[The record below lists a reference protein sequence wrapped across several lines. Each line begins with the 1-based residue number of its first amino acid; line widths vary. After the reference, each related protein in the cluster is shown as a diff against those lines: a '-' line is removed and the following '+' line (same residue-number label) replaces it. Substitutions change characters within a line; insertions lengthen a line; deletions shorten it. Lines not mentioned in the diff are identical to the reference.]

1 MGNDMLS
8 LPQYDIAVICYQ
20 EGTVKSLSELYP
32 NWFYIT
38 EPCSLP
44 ELEGTA
50 LATKCIAVVGED
62 AIRDFPYKADARFPC
77 GTPFV
82 LIKETGTYTVLK
94 QICEI
99 CESSSTDYSERPL
112 KQLPEVGVL
121 AVGGSKT
128 KVNLLKSVFPAWKFV
143 KNFNPSVLNEDW
155 RMDSKL
161 VVLLDD
167 YSNSLFKNYCSSYF
181 GVQGVPVIAYMEGT
195 YVWIKRMVER
205 CDNEVVD
212 LLTGKL
218 T

>member
-20 EGTVKSLSELYP
+20 EGAIKSLSELYP

-38 EPCSLP
+38 EPSSTS
-44 ELEGTA
+44 ELEN
-50 LATKCIAVVGED
+50 LASDTRCIAVLGED

-82 LIKETGTYTVLK
+82 LIKETGTYAVLK
-94 QICEI
+94 RICEV
-99 CESSSTDYSERPL
+99 CEWSSTDYSERPL

-143 KNFNPSVLNEDW
+143 KNFNPSILNEDW
-155 RMDSKL
+155 RMDANL
-161 VVLLDD
+161 VVLLD
-167 YSNSLFKNYCSSYF
+167 YSASLFQEYCSSYF

-195 YVWIKRMVER
+195 YVWIKRRVER
-205 CDNEVVD
+205 CDDEVVD
-212 LLTGKL
+212 LLTGRL
-218 T
+218 A

>member
-1 MGNDMLS
+1 MNNDMLS

-20 EGTVKSLSELYP
+20 GSTVKSLSELYP
-32 NWFYIT
+32 NWLYID
-38 EPCSLP
+38 ELCSLS
-44 ELEGTA
+44 ELEGLA
-50 LATKCIAVVGED
+50 LDTKCIAVLGED

-77 GTPFV
+77 GTPFA
-82 LIKETGTYTVLK
+82 LIKETGTYAVLK
-94 QICEI
+94 QICEL
-99 CESSSTDYSERPL
+99 CERSSMDCSERSL

-128 KVNLLKSVFPAWKFV
+128 KVDLLKSVFPAWKFV

-167 YSNSLFKNYCSSYF
+167 YSNSLFQEYCASYF

-195 YVWIKRMVER
+195 YVWIKRRVER

-218 T
+218 A

>member
-1 MGNDMLS
+1 MGNDVLS

-20 EGTVKSLSELYP
+20 EGTIKSLRELYP
-32 NWFYIT
+32 NWVYIT
-38 EPCSLP
+38 ELCSLF
-44 ELEGTA
+44 ELEGLA
-50 LATKCIAVVGED
+50 LRTKCIAVLGED
-62 AIRDFPYKADARFPC
+62 AIRDFPYKSEDRFQC

-82 LIKETGTYTVLK
+82 FIKETGTYAVLK
-94 QICEI
+94 QICRVCGCDI
-99 CESSSTDYSERPL
+99 RDYDERPF

-121 AVGGSKT
+121 VVGGSKT
-128 KVNLLKSVFPAWKFV
+128 KVDLLKSVFPAWKFV
-143 KNFNPSVLNEDW
+143 RSFKSSILNEDW
-155 RMDSKL
+155 RMDSNL

-218 T
+218 K

>member
-8 LPQYDIAVICYQ
+8 LPQCDIAVICYQ
-20 EGTVKSLSELYP
+20 EGTIKSLSELYP
-32 NWFYIT
+32 NWLYIT
-38 EPCSLP
+38 EPSSTS
-44 ELEGTA
+44 ELER
-50 LATKCIAVVGED
+50 LASDTRCIAVLGED
-62 AIRDFPYKADARFPC
+62 ALRDFPYKADARFPC

-82 LIKETGTYTVLK
+82 LIKETGTYAVLK
-94 QICEI
+94 RICEV
-99 CESSSTDYSERPL
+99 CEWSSTDYSERPL

-143 KNFNPSVLNEDW
+143 KSFNPSILNEDW
-155 RMDSKL
+155 CMDSNL
-161 VVLLDD
+161 VVLLD
-167 YSNSLFKNYCSSYF
+167 YSSSLFKEYCSSYF

-218 T
+218 P

>member
-8 LPQYDIAVICYQ
+8 LPQYNIAVICYQ
-20 EGTVKSLSELYP
+20 DSTVKSLSELYP

-38 EPCSLP
+38 EPCSLS
-44 ELEGTA
+44 ELDGLA
-50 LATKCIAVVGED
+50 LDTKCIAVLGED

-82 LIKETGTYTVLK
+82 LIKETGTYAVLK
-94 QICEI
+94 QICGV
-99 CESSSTDYSERPL
+99 CECSSMDYTERPL

-121 AVGGSKT
+121 AVGGSRARISS
-128 KVNLLKSVFPAWKFV
+128 LKSVFPAWKFV
-143 KNFNPSVLNEDW
+143 KNFNPSTLNEDW
-155 RMDSKL
+155 CMDSKL

-167 YSNSLFKNYCSSYF
+167 YSNRLFKDYCSSYF
-181 GVQGVPVIAYMEGT
+181 GVQGVPVIAYREGT
-195 YVWIKRMVER
+195 CVLIKRSAER